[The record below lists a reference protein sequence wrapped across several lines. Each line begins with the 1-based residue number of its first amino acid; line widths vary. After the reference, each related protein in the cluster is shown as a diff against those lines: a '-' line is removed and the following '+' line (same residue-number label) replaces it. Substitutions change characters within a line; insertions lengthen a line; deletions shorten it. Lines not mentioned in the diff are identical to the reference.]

1 MIFSALE
8 VNESELV
15 LVAVKRAGK
24 GGEIVHAETIPRGEG
39 GLAEALGK
47 IPAPYRHGTLV
58 VPRGQALLR
67 EFQVPAGSLEE
78 IIQMVHFQMEREF
91 PLPADQVRSSF
102 SQGTKK
108 EGKIAV
114 QVAAV
119 PNEILDP
126 LLAELQKGGFRVD
139 AVTVTTFGLA
149 RLVSAESE
157 PVVLV
162 GKSGAQAEILVSN
175 RGNFS
180 VSRTANISGDRD
192 IKEAVKIEVERS
204 VMAFQARSAGTDIDR
219 VIVPVSWEDLGF
231 KEAWTLDAR
240 ISWNIGMA
248 SAFGVCLSGKGGLPD
263 LLKPPVVVKKFRL
276 QKMHRIAILAAV
288 LLVGVLYF
296 SLKLVSDR
304 EEELETLRDELKVL
318 KPRVTHLK
326 KKDRN
331 LALSR
336 TWERDGRFPWGEFL
350 KALSET
356 KVPAEKLY
364 LLRADFEESG
374 SVTISG
380 KVRDG
385 VTLGMFRKELE
396 VLPFLRNVEP
406 GPLSPRQDGAYQND
420 FSVKAWMVRAPD

>member
-1 MIFSALE
+1 MIFTALE
-8 VNESELV
+8 VTESELV
-15 LVAVKRAGK
+15 LVAVKSVGRGK
-24 GGEIVHAETIPRGEG
+24 EIVYTETIPRGEG
-39 GLAEALGK
+39 GLTDIIGR

-58 VPRGQALLR
+58 IPRGQALLR

-91 PLPADQVRSSF
+91 PLPANQVRSSF
-102 SQGTKK
+102 SQGTEKD
-108 EGKIAV
+108 GKVAV

-119 PNEILDP
+119 PNEVLDP
-126 LLAELQKGGFRVD
+126 LLSELQKGGFKVD

-149 RLVSAESE
+149 RLVYSESA
-157 PVVLV
+157 PVAIV
-162 GKSGAQAEILVSN
+162 GKSDRQAEILIFN
-175 RGNFS
+175 KGNFS
-180 VSRTANISGDRD
+180 VTRTASIPEDQD

-204 VMAFQARSAGTDIDR
+204 IMAFQARSGGTDIDR
-219 VIVPVSWEDLGF
+219 TIIPVSWTDLGLNRMWMLG
-231 KEAWTLDAR
+231 AGIPWDIR
-240 ISWNIGMA
+240 MA
-248 SAFGVCLSGKGGLPD
+248 SAFGVCLAGKGGLPD
-263 LLKPPVVVKKFRL
+263 LLKPPVVVKKFRVR
-276 QKMHRIAILAAV
+276 KRHRIAILAAV

-356 KVPAEKLY
+356 KVPPEKLY